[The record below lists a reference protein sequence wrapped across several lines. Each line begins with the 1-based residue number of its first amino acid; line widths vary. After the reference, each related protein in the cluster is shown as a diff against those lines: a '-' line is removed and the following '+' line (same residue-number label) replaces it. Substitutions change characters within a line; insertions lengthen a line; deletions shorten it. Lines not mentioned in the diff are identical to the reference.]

1 MRGGMTGRRAPRFVL
16 QRKDPNPFRW
26 GLKYRTLGAGPRASD
41 TALKGNEGAAASL
54 KQGKASLRE
63 VTSPAMAPVAR
74 TLSLGE

>member
-1 MRGGMTGRRAPRFVL
+1 MGSEIQNAGG
-16 QRKDPNPFRW
+16 
-26 GLKYRTLGAGPRASD
+26 GPRATD